1 MKGSYENFIFK
12 MGQIDKGIA
21 NYFYSCIPHTG
32 GSRPSYKGGGQS
44 SRPLV
49 KGGEAGLEKILFRP
63 FGPQLVWSKNK
74 GGAPSWIRL
83 CTMQDVM
90 HRRCI
95 YSLFPSTAVLHIHFY
110 GTRLRSKRSS
120 LSSGETST
128 SVTSSKSCFA
138 FSSPC

>member
-1 MKGSYENFIFK
+1 MKISSLRWVKQTNEQ
-12 MGQIDKGIA
+12 QIISILAFPTLADPGLHIRV
-21 NYFYSCIPHTG
+21 G
-32 GSRPSYKGGGQS
+32 GEGQS

-90 HRRCI
+90 HCRCI

>member
-1 MKGSYENFIFK
+1 

-21 NYFYSCIPHTG
+21 NYCYSCIPHTG
-32 GSRPSYKGGGQS
+32 GSRPSYKGGGGGQS

-49 KGGEAGLEKILFRP
+49 KGGGGEAGLEKILFRP
-63 FGPQLVWSKNK
+63 FGPQLVCSKNK

-95 YSLFPSTAVLHIHFY
+95 YSFPSTAVLHIHFY
-110 GTRLRSKRSS
+110 GTRLPSKPSS